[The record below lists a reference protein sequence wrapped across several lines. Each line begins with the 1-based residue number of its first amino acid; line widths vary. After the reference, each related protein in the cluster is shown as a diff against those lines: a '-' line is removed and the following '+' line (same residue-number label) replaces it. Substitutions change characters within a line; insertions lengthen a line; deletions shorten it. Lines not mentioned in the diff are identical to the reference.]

1 MTLAARKGSMGVI
14 VRYLLM
20 LAVASFLAVATA
32 FPSHY
37 SDFKLEDYNFT
48 DVITRD
54 VCIVGGGST
63 GTYAAIRLLDLGKS
77 VVVVEHK
84 DRMGGHTQTYTDP
97 QSGRTVDFGVLEF
110 HNLDI
115 VKNYFKRFNI
125 PVVSANFSNP
135 GVTSYVDLRTG
146 KEVAGYVPPDPT
158 EALVRYAAQLTKY
171 PYLETGFNLTY
182 PVPEDLLLPFGDF
195 VTKYSLQGAAQLIFQ
210 YTQGIG
216 DLLKHPTLYVFKA
229 FGSDIIRDIFQI
241 GFLTT
246 ARHDNS
252 ELYEK
257 ATAELGQDVLLKSY
271 IVAMDRD
278 AAGAYAKVVVKTP
291 DGLKL
296 IQAMKIILTIPPKLH
311 NLIGWDLSSNES
323 SLFAQF
329 RNSAYYTSL
338 VRHTGIP
345 DNITVVNVGAD
356 TPYNLPV
363 LPGAYSIDPTTVPGL
378 HAVYFA
384 SDHPLPDAQVQA
396 AIINSIARLG
406 KAGTLPTTIPYFAI
420 FSSHAPYE
428 LTVPAKAIKN
438 GFYKELYG
446 LQGQRRTY
454 YTGAAFHT
462 HDSSLLW
469 QFTEMLLPLVV
480 A

>member
-1 MTLAARKGSMGVI
+1 MQII

-20 LAVASFLAVATA
+20 LAASSFLAVVAA
-32 FPSHY
+32 LPSQY

-84 DRMGGHTQTYTDP
+84 DRMGGHTHTYTDP
-97 QSGRTVDFGVLEF
+97 QTGRTVDIGALNF

-125 PVVSANFSNP
+125 PLVSANFSSP

-146 KEVAGYVPPDPT
+146 KEVAGYVPVDPT

-171 PYLETGFNLTY
+171 PYVETGFNLTY

-195 VTKYSLQGAAQLIFQ
+195 VTKYSLQGLVQLIFQ
-210 YTQGIG
+210 YAEGIG
-216 DLLKHPTLYVFKA
+216 DLLKHSTLYVFKL
-229 FGSDIIRDIFQI
+229 FGSDVIRDLQI

-257 ATAELGQDVLLKSY
+257 ATVELGQDVLLKSY

-296 IQAMKIILTIPPKLH
+296 IQAKKIILTIPPKLH

-329 RNSAYYTSL
+329 RNSAYYTGL
-338 VRHTGIP
+338 LRHTGIP
-345 DNITVVNVGAD
+345 DNITVVNVAAD

-363 LPGAYSIDPTTVPGL
+363 LPGAYAIGPTTVPELYSVFFG
-378 HAVYFA
+378 
-384 SDHPLPDAQVQA
+384 SEHPLPDAQVQA

-406 KAGTLPTTIPYFAI
+406 KAGTLPTTESYFAI
-420 FSSHAPYE
+420 FSSHAPFE
-428 LTVPAKAIKN
+428 LTVPAEAIKN
-438 GFYKELYG
+438 GFYKQLYG

-469 QFTEMLLPLVV
+469 QFTETVLPLVV
-480 A
+480 AWRWLW

>member
-1 MTLAARKGSMGVI
+1 MTLAARKGSMGII

-20 LAVASFLAVATA
+20 LAAASFLAVATA
-32 FPSHY
+32 FSSQY

-54 VCIVGGGST
+54 VCIVGGGSS

-84 DRMGGHTQTYTDP
+84 DRMGGHTNTYTDP
-97 QSGRTVDFGVLEF
+97 QTGRTVDFGVLQF

-125 PVVSANFSNP
+125 PLVLANSSRS

-146 KEVAGYVPPDPT
+146 KEVAGYVPSDPT

-171 PYLETGFNLTY
+171 PYLETGLNLTY

-195 VTKYSLQGAAQLIFQ
+195 VTKYSLQGVVQLLFEYAQGF
-210 YTQGIG
+210 G
-216 DLLKHPTLYVFKA
+216 DFLKHSTLYVLKY
-229 FGSDIIRDIFQI
+229 FGTAVIRDLQI
-241 GFLTT
+241 GVLTT

-257 ATAELGQDVLLKSY
+257 ATAELGQDVLLNSY
-271 IVAMDRD
+271 IVATDRD

-296 IQAMKIILTIPPKLH
+296 IQARKIIVTIPPKLH
-311 NLIGWDLSSNES
+311 NLVGWDLSPNES

-345 DNITVVNVGAD
+345 DNITVLNVAAD

-363 LPGAYSIDPTTVPGL
+363 LPGAYQISPTTVPGL
-378 HAVYFA
+378 YTVLFG

-396 AIINSIARLG
+396 DIISTISRLG
-406 KAGTLPTTIPYFAI
+406 TAGTLPTTIPYFAI

-454 YTGAAFHT
+454 YTGAAFLT

-469 QFTEMLLPLVV
+469 QFTESLLPLVV

>member
-1 MTLAARKGSMGVI
+1 V
-14 VRYLLM
+14 
-20 LAVASFLAVATA
+20 
-32 FPSHY
+32 
-37 SDFKLEDYNFT
+37 FKL
-48 DVITRD
+48 
-54 VCIVGGGST
+54 
-63 GTYAAIRLLDLGKS
+63 
-77 VVVVEHK
+77 
-84 DRMGGHTQTYTDP
+84 
-97 QSGRTVDFGVLEF
+97 
-110 HNLDI
+110 
-115 VKNYFKRFNI
+115 
-125 PVVSANFSNP
+125 
-135 GVTSYVDLRTG
+135 
-146 KEVAGYVPPDPT
+146 
-158 EALVRYAAQLTKY
+158 
-171 PYLETGFNLTY
+171 
-182 PVPEDLLLPFGDF
+182 
-195 VTKYSLQGAAQLIFQ
+195 
-210 YTQGIG
+210 
-216 DLLKHPTLYVFKA
+216 
-229 FGSDIIRDIFQI
+229 FGSDVIRDLQI

-296 IQAMKIILTIPPKLH
+296 IQARKIILTIPPKLH
-311 NLIGWDLSSNES
+311 NLVGWDLSSNES

-329 RNSAYYTSL
+329 RNGAYYTSL
-338 VRHTGIP
+338 LRHTGIP
-345 DNITVVNVGAD
+345 DNITVVNVAAD

-363 LPGAYSIDPTTVPGL
+363 LPGAYQISPTTVPGL
-378 HAVYFA
+378 YTVLFG

-396 AIINSIARLG
+396 DIISTISRLG
-406 KAGTLPTTIPYFAI
+406 T
-420 FSSHAPYE
+420 APA
-428 LTVPAKAIKN
+428 TAIKK

-469 QFTEMLLPLVV
+469 QFTETLLPLVV